1 MQLGFYVAYTPIWDL
16 PATFPYCH
24 PVTVLEWNSGLVFVL
39 TSVTEPGSLI
49 IHCSIPPRIY
59 KTELLSIYRK
69 INYCVAH

>member
-39 TSVTEPGSLI
+39 TSITKPGSLI
-49 IHCSIPPRIY
+49 IHCSIP
-59 KTELLSIYRK
+59 SQD
-69 INYCVAH
+69 V